1 MTVFMIAFFMKS
13 VFMVVFFMMMVFTR
27 PFFMMTVFTMAFF
40 KMAFLRHTKVTL
52 LFIFFYQMMTECE
65 KFVSFAN
72 PEFEDESVHSFEET
86 IPKVS

>member
-1 MTVFMIAFFMKS
+1 MTVFRIALFMMTIFTMAFFM
-13 VFMVVFFMMMVFTR
+13 MA
-27 PFFMMTVFTMAFF
+27 VFTMAFIII
-40 KMAFLRHTKVTL
+40 AFLRHTKVTL

-86 IPKVS
+86 IPKVSC